1 MPVATC
7 PAVTGPPREVSPPG
21 RSVDVM
27 TRITTPFSAATT
39 ANEVVDG
46 LDLTGTRIVVT
57 GAASGI
63 GIETA
68 RSLVAAGA
76 DVTLA
81 VRRPEQGEQ
90 AVADIRES
98 TGDGSGTVRAAILDL
113 EKRDTLQAFADAW
126 QGPLDVLI
134 DNAGIMATPE
144 TRTPEGWEL
153 QFSNNHLG
161 HFALANALRG
171 ALVEGA
177 QASGTPSRLVSL
189 SSTGHH
195 FSPVVFD
202 DVMFERREYDPWSAY
217 GQSKTAN
224 SLFAVGVTQ
233 RWADDG
239 VLANAVHPGGIL
251 TPLQRHLPK
260 QEMLDRGWID
270 EDGTPN
276 PAFKSTQQGAATS
289 VFVAV
294 HPLVEG
300 VGARYFEDVAEAEP
314 FREDARGRGVKD
326 YALDPE
332 QSDRLWALS
341 EQLLG

>member
-1 MPVATC
+1 
-7 PAVTGPPREVSPPG
+7 
-21 RSVDVM
+21 M
-27 TRITTPFSAATT
+27 TRITAPFTAGTT
-39 ANEVVDG
+39 AREVVEG

-57 GAASGI
+57 GGASGI
-63 GIETA
+63 GVETA
-68 RSLVAAGA
+68 RALVSAGA
-76 DVTLA
+76 DVTIAARNL
-81 VRRPEQGEQ
+81 EQ
-90 AVADIRES
+90 AEEVRVDIAGS
-98 TGDGSGTVRAAILDL
+98 TDSGTVRVAYLDL
-113 EKRDTLQAFADAW
+113 QKRDTLQAFADDW

-134 DNAGIMATPE
+134 DNAGVMATPE

-171 ALVEGA
+171 ALVAGA
-177 QASGTPSRLVSL
+177 EASGSPSRIVSL

-195 FSPVVFD
+195 MSPVVFD
-202 DVMFERREYDPWSAY
+202 DVMFERRAYDPWAAY

-224 SLFAVGVTQ
+224 SLFAVGVTS

-239 VLANAVHPGGIL
+239 VLANAVHPGGII

-260 QEMLDRGWID
+260 QEMIDRGWITA
-270 EDGTPN
+270 DGTPN
-276 PAFKSTQQGAATS
+276 PAFKTTEQGAATS
-289 VFVAV
+289 VFAAA

-314 FREDARGRGVKD
+314 FRDDAPGRGVKG

-332 QSDRLWALS
+332 QAERLWALS
-341 EQLLG
+341 ERLLA

>member
-1 MPVATC
+1 
-7 PAVTGPPREVSPPG
+7 
-21 RSVDVM
+21 M

-39 ANEVVDG
+39 ADQVVEG
-46 LDLTGTRIVVT
+46 LDLTGRRIVVT

-90 AVADIRES
+90 AVADIRAS
-98 TGDGSGTVRAAILDL
+98 TGAGTSDGSSTDAGVGTVQAAILDL

-126 QGPLDVLI
+126 QGPLHVLI

-202 DVMFERREYDPWSAY
+202 DVMFERRPYDPWSAY

-341 EQLLG
+341 QQLLG

>member
-1 MPVATC
+1 
-7 PAVTGPPREVSPPG
+7 
-21 RSVDVM
+21 M
-27 TRITTPFSAATT
+27 TRITTPFTAATT
-39 ANEVVDG
+39 ADEVVEG
-46 LDLTGTRIVVT
+46 LDLAGRRIVVT

-81 VRRPEQGEQ
+81 VRRMDQ
-90 AVADIRES
+90 AEEALADIRRS
-98 TGDGSGTVRAAILDL
+98 TDAGSVQAAYLDL
-113 EKRDTLQAFADAW
+113 QKRGTLQDFADGW
-126 QGPLDVLI
+126 DGPLDVLI
-134 DNAGIMATPE
+134 DNAGVMATPE

-177 QASGTPSRLVSL
+177 QASGSPSRIVSL

-195 FSPVVFD
+195 YSPVVFD

-224 SLFAVGVTQ
+224 SLFAVGVTT

-239 VLANAVHPGGIL
+239 VLANAVHPGGII

-260 QEMLDRGWID
+260 QEMIDRGWID
-270 EDGTPN
+270 ADGTPN
-276 PAFKSTQQGAATS
+276 PRFKSTQQGAATS
-289 VFVAV
+289 VLAAV

-314 FREDARGRGVKD
+314 FRDDAPGRGVKG
-326 YALDPE
+326 YALDAD
-332 QSDRLWALS
+332 QADRLWELS
-341 EQLLG
+341 RRLLG

>member
-1 MPVATC
+1 
-7 PAVTGPPREVSPPG
+7 
-21 RSVDVM
+21 M
-27 TRITTPFSAATT
+27 TRITTPFRAATT

-46 LDLTGTRIVVT
+46 LDLTGRRIVVT

-90 AVADIRES
+90 AVADIRAS
-98 TGDGSGTVRAAILDL
+98 TATSQAAGTGAGTGAAQGTVRAAILDL

-161 HFALANALRG
+161 HFALANALRD

-177 QASGTPSRLVSL
+177 QVSGTPSRVVSL

-224 SLFAVGVTQ
+224 ALFAVGVTQ

-300 VGARYFEDVAEAEP
+300 VGAHYFEDVAEAEP

-341 EQLLG
+341 EQLLA

>member
-1 MPVATC
+1 
-7 PAVTGPPREVSPPG
+7 
-21 RSVDVM
+21 M

-46 LDLTGTRIVVT
+46 LDLTGKRIVVT
-57 GAASGI
+57 GGASGI

-90 AVADIRES
+90 AVADIRAS
-98 TGDGSGTVRAAILDL
+98 TGAGGDAGGDAGAGSGPGPGTVRAAILDL

-134 DNAGIMATPE
+134 DNAGVMATPE

-161 HFALANALRG
+161 HFALANALRD
-171 ALVEGA
+171 ALVAGA

-195 FSPVVFD
+195 RSPVVFD
-202 DVMFERREYDPWSAY
+202 DVMFERREYDPWAAY

-239 VLANAVHPGGIL
+239 VLANAVHPGGII

-270 EDGTPN
+270 EEGTPN

-314 FREDARGRGVKD
+314 FRDDAPGRGVKD

-332 QSDRLWALS
+332 QSDRLWTLS
-341 EQLLG
+341 EQLLA

>member
-1 MPVATC
+1 
-7 PAVTGPPREVSPPG
+7 
-21 RSVDVM
+21 M

-81 VRRPEQGEQ
+81 VRRRDQGEE
-90 AVADIRES
+90 AVADIRSS
-98 TGDGSGTVRAAILDL
+98 TDAGIVQSAYLDL
-113 EKRDTLQAFADAW
+113 QERASLQAFADAW

-161 HFALANALRG
+161 HLALAKALRG
-171 ALVEGA
+171 ALVAGA
-177 QASGTPSRLVSL
+177 EASGTPSRVVSL

-195 FSPVVFD
+195 RSPIVFD
-202 DVMFERREYDPWSAY
+202 DVMFERREYDPWAAY

-224 SLFAVGVTQ
+224 ALFAVGVTQ
-233 RWADDG
+233 RWADEG
-239 VLANAVHPGGIL
+239 VLANAVHPGGII

-260 QEMLDRGWID
+260 REMLDRGWID
-270 EDGTPN
+270 ENGTPN

-314 FREDARGRGVKD
+314 FRDDAPGRGVKA

-332 QSDRLWALS
+332 QSDRLWELS